1 MTTLISASKVLAK
14 VIYKL
19 SLLAN
24 IDFHNDS
31 GKTESDII
39 AKVNF
44 HNDSGKTESDIIAK
58 VNFHDDSGKTESDII
73 AKVNFHIYLPP
84 SSKTKLSIELAEKAT
99 QLASS
104 MARMF

>member
-58 VNFHDDSGKTESDII
+58 VNFH
-73 AKVNFHIYLPP
+73 IYLPP

>member
-44 HNDSGKTESDIIAK
+44 H
-58 VNFHDDSGKTESDII
+58 
-73 AKVNFHIYLPP
+73 IYLRP